1 MIRDCSLTKTELAKS
16 LGISRSMLY
25 YEHRQ
30 PKYDWWM
37 KQRIEI
43 VLREHPSYG
52 HRRLALHL
60 EANKKRVLRVMRIFG
75 IKPYRRRGRKY
86 RKTKDYSLEYPNL
99 LLTEYPQYKN
109 HIWASDF
116 TYLKHKKRIVYL
128 ATVIDLFTKEIAGFS
143 VMSSH
148 SVSLTINAL
157 LAAVKNN
164 PVPGILHSDQGSE
177 YTSKDYVAL
186 TDNLGIRISISK
198 KASPW
203 ENGYQESFYSQ
214 FKVDLGDPNRFGSL
228 GELVWAIYKTI
239 HNYNNTRI
247 HTTLKMPPAEFSQR
261 QLQRSS
267 LLLDKVS

>member
-1 MIRDCSLTKTELAKS
+1 MNKTQFARIA
-16 LGISRSMLY
+16 GISRSMLY
-25 YEHRQ
+25 YERRQ

-52 HRRLALHL
+52 HKRLALHL
-60 EANKKRVLRVMRIFG
+60 GANKKRVLRVMRIFG

-86 RKTKDYSLEYPNL
+86 RKTKDYSAEYPNL

-116 TYLKHKKRIVYL
+116 TYLKYRKRTVYL
-128 ATVIDLFTKEIAGFS
+128 ATVIDLFTKEIVGFS
-143 VMSSH
+143 VMLSH

-157 LAAVKNN
+157 LAAVENN
-164 PVPGILHSDQGSE
+164 PAPQILHSDQGSE
-177 YTSKDYVAL
+177 YTSKDYIAL
-186 TDNLGIRISISK
+186 TDNLGIRISMSK

-214 FKVDLGDPNRFGSL
+214 FKVDLGDPNQFNSL